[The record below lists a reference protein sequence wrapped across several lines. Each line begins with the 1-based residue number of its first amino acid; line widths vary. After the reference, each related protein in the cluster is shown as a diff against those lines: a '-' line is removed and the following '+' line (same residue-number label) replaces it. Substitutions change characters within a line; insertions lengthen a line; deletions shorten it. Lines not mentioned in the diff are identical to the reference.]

1 MSLRP
6 IRLCFTLTAL
16 ALAACQTGPTAKEID
31 EAKHTIDCK
40 HAEEHYLIRFDEG
53 EARIVMPDETRVILY
68 QVPSGS
74 GFRYMNGTMELRG
87 KGIAVELWRNQ
98 TPIQLACKPFEIPKA
113 K

>member
-6 IRLCFTLTAL
+6 IRICFALTVL
-16 ALAACQTGPTAKEID
+16 ALAACQTGPTAKEIE

-40 HAEEHYLIRFDEG
+40 HGEEHYLIRFDEG
-53 EARIVMPDETRVILY
+53 EARIVMPDKSPVILY

-74 GFRYMNGTMELRG
+74 GFRYMNGSMELRG
-87 KGIAVELWRNQ
+87 KGIEVELTRNQ
-98 TPIQLACKPFEIPKA
+98 SPISLTCKPFEIPKA